1 MTSFFKKRRFFIGIG
16 ATEWLLIIVAVVLL
30 FGAKRIPELA
40 RSLGR
45 ASYEFKKAKE
55 DLSRESEELVK
66 AAEAK
71 AAAEDKT
78 EKSDKSA

>member
-1 MTSFFKKRRFFIGIG
+1 MGIG
-16 ATEWLLIIVAVVLL
+16 ATEWLLIIVVVVLL

-40 RSLGR
+40 RSLGK
-45 ASYEFKKAKE
+45 ASHEFKKAKE

-71 AAAEDKT
+71 AAAEDKIQA
-78 EKSDKSA
+78 DKPAEPKA

>member
-1 MTSFFKKRRFFIGIG
+1 MFFMGIG
-16 ATEWLLIIVAVVLL
+16 ATEWLLIIVVVVLL

-45 ASYEFKKAKE
+45 ASHEFKKAKE

-71 AAAEDKT
+71 AAAEDKA
-78 EKSDKSA
+78 SDKKEEPKA

>member
-1 MTSFFKKRRFFIGIG
+1 MKLGFFEI
-16 ATEWLLIIVAVVLL
+16 LLIVIFILL
-30 FGAKRIPELA
+30 VFGAKRIPELA
-40 RSLGR
+40 KALGR

-71 AAAEDKT
+71 AAAEEKAG
-78 EKSDKSA
+78 KSDKSA

>member
-1 MTSFFKKRRFFIGIG
+1 MGIG
-16 ATEWLLIIVAVVLL
+16 ATEWLLIIVVVVLL

-40 RSLGR
+40 RSLGK
-45 ASYEFKKAKE
+45 ASHEFKKAKE

-71 AAAEDKT
+71 AAAEDKIQ
-78 EKSDKSA
+78 SDKPAEPKA

>member
-1 MTSFFKKRRFFIGIG
+1 MGIG
-16 ATEWLLIIVAVVLL
+16 ATEWLLIIVVVVLL

-40 RSLGR
+40 RSLGM
-45 ASYEFKKAKE
+45 ASHEFKKAKE

-71 AAAEDKT
+71 AAAEDKAA
-78 EKSDKSA
+78 ESSESGKKD

>member
-1 MTSFFKKRRFFIGIG
+1 MGIG
-16 ATEWLLIIVAVVLL
+16 ATEWLLIIGAVVLL

-55 DLSRESEELVK
+55 DLSRESEELVRAAENK
-66 AAEAK
+66 AEAEAK
-71 AAAEDKT
+71 AKAQENKPSGKAD
-78 EKSDKSA
+78 